1 MSMTKSTYARGV
13 GTNLRRGW
21 VAETRMNAD
30 NYTQDASIYRPSLIG
45 NETEVEF
52 CSIPLEE
59 LVS

>member
-1 MSMTKSTYARGV
+1 M
-13 GTNLRRGW
+13 
-21 VAETRMNAD
+21 AETRMNAD

-59 LVS
+59 ELVS